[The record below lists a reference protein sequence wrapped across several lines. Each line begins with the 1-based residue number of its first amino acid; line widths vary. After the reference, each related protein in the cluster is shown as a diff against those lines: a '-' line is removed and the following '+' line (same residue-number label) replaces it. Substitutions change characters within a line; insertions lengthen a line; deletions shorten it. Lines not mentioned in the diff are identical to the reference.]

1 MFFISDSMAADSL
14 KEISGRIHS
23 KTGPIKILVHPSDPP
38 RPRKGMDN
46 GGVWVGG
53 GGGGIGGR
61 GWGAGDCG
69 VGVVI
74 VLQTQGQ
81 RRKNGSGIVVWHEE

>member
-46 GGVWVGG
+46 GGVCVGG
-53 GGGGIGGR
+53 GLEEEDGELGTVEW
-61 GWGAGDCG
+61 GW
-69 VGVVI
+69 
-74 VLQTQGQ
+74 
-81 RRKNGSGIVVWHEE
+81 

>member
-46 GGVWVGG
+46 GGVFG

-61 GWGAGDCG
+61 GGGAGDCG

>member
-46 GGVWVGG
+46 GGVCGG
-53 GGGGIGGR
+53 GLEEEDGELGTVEW
-61 GWGAGDCG
+61 GW
-69 VGVVI
+69 
-74 VLQTQGQ
+74 
-81 RRKNGSGIVVWHEE
+81 

>member
-46 GGVWVGG
+46 GGVCVGG
-53 GGGGIGGR
+53 WGDWRKRRGSWGLWSGGGNCPPDTGTEKEE
-61 GWGAGDCG
+61 WKWYSG
-69 VGVVI
+69 VA
-74 VLQTQGQ
+74 
-81 RRKNGSGIVVWHEE
+81 